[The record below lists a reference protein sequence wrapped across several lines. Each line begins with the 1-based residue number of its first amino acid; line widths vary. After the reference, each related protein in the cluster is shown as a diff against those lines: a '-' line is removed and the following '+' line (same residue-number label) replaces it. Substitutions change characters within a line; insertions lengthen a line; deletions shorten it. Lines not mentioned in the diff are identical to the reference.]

1 MARHRQKAQSFRL
14 LSNKWL
20 NGKCE
25 STRDF
30 SVVLCFRVHSLV
42 HCFRFIHAAA
52 FIPSTWKSLFPWK
65 FMRWIV
71 CSFWFGREYRNVVS
85 ACASCANDL
94 IRIVKS
100 NATHSGGVYSQ
111 LQCVVFILWPKY
123 IYSYRMAIMR
133 HNAHRVFR
141 RWFTLAVWTH
151 SLCVVCAVVHPYR
164 HHHHHHNHLSVF
176 LVFFVTVALSS
187 LLLCWLQ
194 ALRVWRISFSN
205 SYWTH
210 TQKAHIRKQ
219 STMT

>member
-1 MARHRQKAQSFRL
+1 MLNFFWIPDQIFGVHIESAHTHTKSSFTWIEFQQNLDKLPKKKASFDWFQIGYSILSRFFASEIEVQVAATQMARHRQKAQSFRL

-25 STRDF
+25 STRVV

-85 ACASCANDL
+85 ACAPCANDL

-100 NATHSGGVYSQ
+100 NATHIAAVYALNCNVWFLYFDQ
-111 LQCVVFILWPKY
+111 NIY
-123 IYSYRMAIMR
+123 IAIE
-133 HNAHRVFR
+133 
-141 RWFTLAVWTH
+141 W
-151 SLCVVCAVVHPYR
+151 
-164 HHHHHHNHLSVF
+164 
-176 LVFFVTVALSS
+176 
-187 LLLCWLQ
+187 Q
-194 ALRVWRISFSN
+194 
-205 SYWTH
+205 
-210 TQKAHIRKQ
+210 
-219 STMT
+219 